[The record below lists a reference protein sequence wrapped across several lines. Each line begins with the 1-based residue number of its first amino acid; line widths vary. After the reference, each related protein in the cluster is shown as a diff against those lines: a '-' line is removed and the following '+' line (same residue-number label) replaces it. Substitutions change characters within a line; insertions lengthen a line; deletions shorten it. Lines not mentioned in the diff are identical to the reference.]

1 MMNKKITALKNN
13 NNNKIIKLSGESLK
27 SLRILAHGDFAH
39 SLQSWCRRGSSCSSE
54 RDTLG
59 PCYFSN
65 SVVKNSL
72 AQFSSLFILCACVCV
87 CVCVM
92 AFKRFL
98 FFLHYWSL
106 KNASANVRLVA
117 TVFHT
122 EKKKKNH
129 ERKSKKKKSWKKYIY
144 THLYINL
151 KTLYKWVVIYKMLT
165 LRAKKKKTKKL
176 YTMFQEKKKR
186 KKTI

>member
-1 MMNKKITALKNN
+1 MNKKITALKKN

-72 AQFSSLFILCACVCV
+72 AQFSSLFILCACMCV

-92 AFKRFL
+92 AFKAISI
-98 FFLHYWSL
+98 FFTLLILEKCICKCPFGGNRVSY
-106 KNASANVRLVA
+106 R
-117 TVFHT
+117 
-122 EKKKKNH
+122 KKKKIT
-129 ERKSKKKKSWKKYIY
+129 KGSQKKKILEKIYIY
-144 THLYINL
+144 TF
-151 KTLYKWVVIYKMLT
+151 IYKLKNLVQMSC
-165 LRAKKKKTKKL
+165 
-176 YTMFQEKKKR
+176 Y
-186 KKTI
+186 I